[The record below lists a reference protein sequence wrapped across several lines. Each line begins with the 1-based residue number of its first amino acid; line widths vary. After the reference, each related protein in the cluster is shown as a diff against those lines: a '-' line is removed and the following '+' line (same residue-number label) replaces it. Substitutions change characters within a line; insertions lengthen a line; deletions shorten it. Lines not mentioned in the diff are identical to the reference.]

1 MEQFRGNRP
10 AMWAAQDQG
19 GSHGRP
25 VQPSYGQPLCQ
36 APYPMPAYQE
46 HPQPQAPYLV
56 QHPGGPSVT
65 SQYQVTHQGGPPP
78 SAPHW
83 VPYHGAP
90 HAPAPYQIQYQVHPP
105 AAAPYQG
112 SYHEQQRAPA
122 PYHVP
127 HHEQPQSLARHQM
140 LGLGQSQ
147 FNVPHHMEYDGQPQV
162 QAQHHIEQHGRSQT
176 QAQHHVPHYGQ
187 HQAQVGYHTPHH
199 GQPQAQVGYHTP
211 HHGQPQAQ
219 VGYHTPHHGQPQA
232 QNQYHAPY
240 HGPTGA
246 QARPHG
252 HLQEN
257 RQAQDRAQQQPMPR
271 KKAIPRRQSM
281 QTRAQ
286 ALHQGQLIENDEVQG
301 EAKQQATKQATPQKL
316 VPKAQPTARATAR
329 PQIQYKPKHQA
340 QFQAQQ
346 RAMHQQRSMDQRQAM
361 NQQQAMTQQLA
372 QLSSPVSPETLQ
384 RRKLPH
390 PREPVLPGLGLFPP
404 APIVLPAHGRQM
416 VTGLL
421 PQPQQHTQEET
432 LRGRCGSAL
441 TSAIAPAS
449 ASAPSLAP
457 KQEQEPE
464 PAVPSE
470 QDRRPSKDLQEMG
483 NPEPNAKELLDIQ
496 DVKRVG
502 YALLPPSPPHHLPP
516 LGQYACIN
524 RAATQQENE
533 LPRGIG
539 NKRKAPKGHLG
550 NYSHSGVSISQSSD
564 QGLSRYNTEETTL
577 PRKKPRL
584 QEDSDLIE
592 TAITDPGPEL
602 ALQGPENV
610 RSQSDGTVALA
621 INDGMKDTRSQSL
634 HVEAPSARY
643 DTAHAG
649 PPMPKSDARASSG
662 YIHGPIESKSNA
674 QSSAEAT
681 VTSEKTY
688 KDPLPMLLDAAEL
701 ILGPLIPKG
710 MFSNSQKAGK
720 EKLTPKQKELVPLHK
735 LSCFPNPRR
744 HARLALKLK
753 AKTAAKA
760 RGDSKQSYLPSLT
773 GTCHGT
779 EILQFPPWPGVLR
792 YINPQPLDNLFPGTS
807 GESRSYCRRVGER
820 TQPNMPLSS
829 LSRSAICANRQLE
842 RGTRI
847 GAHQYENSFNIFQ
860 EFLKRPDMVL
870 VLAHHMR
877 VQELLILY
885 RISRDFHNIIN
896 SRFRTV
902 IQAQATLRAPQSAE
916 IFPPRCY
923 AKLCN
928 PDPGLRPHP
937 VASRAAWGEVRKVP
951 SFRWLLMV
959 CYREMVCHQIIT
971 ILAEDGVPVPDRCES
986 VIKKIWF
993 LMDIPDNARR
1003 IALVQNREIFTNAD
1017 IFFAVLFFV
1026 KLDMRFTDPV
1036 TGSGKDGMR
1045 RMLLSQPS
1053 LTLLWRTLKRTAL
1066 VSKLQV
1072 MKTFARWKYEPPPIF
1087 RGMSVF
1093 GVPADQVGTLQYQAW
1108 GRTANRVR
1116 LQRPDELLLKES
1128 VRRQMSLHRNYSDLF
1143 FWGYLNPRT
1152 MQNYPPVTRDRE
1164 LKAFDGLEEMLVPV
1178 EERSKDDTGKMV
1190 SNVVKG

>member
-1 MEQFRGNRP
+1 MEQHRGNRS
-10 AMWAAQDQG
+10 AMRAAQDQG

-25 VQPSYGQPLCQ
+25 VQPYYGQPLCQ

-46 HPQPQAPYLV
+46 HPQAQAPYLR
-56 QHPGGPSVT
+56 QHPGGAICHVSVPGNPSGRAT
-65 SQYQVTHQGGPPP
+65 YLSSPPGAISRSSTCP
-78 SAPHW
+78 SSLPDT
-83 VPYHGAP
+83 
-90 HAPAPYQIQYQVHPP
+90 I
-105 AAAPYQG
+105 
-112 SYHEQQRAPA
+112 SAPA

-127 HHEQPQSLARHQM
+127 HHEQPQSLARHQIP
-140 LGLGQSQ
+140 GLGQSQ
-147 FNVPHHMEYDGQPQV
+147 FNVRHHIEYDGQPQV
-162 QAQHHIEQHGRSQT
+162 QAQYHIEQHGRSQT
-176 QAQHHVPHYGQ
+176 QAQHHVPHY
-187 HQAQVGYHTPHH
+187 

-219 VGYHTPHHGQPQA
+219 VGYHTPHQGQPQA
-232 QNQYHAPY
+232 QNQYQATY

-271 KKAIPRRQSM
+271 KKAIPRKQSM
-281 QTRAQ
+281 LTRAQ
-286 ALHQGQLIENDEVQG
+286 ALHQSQLLENDEVQG
-301 EAKQQATKQATPQKL
+301 EAKQQATKQATPRKP
-316 VPKAQPTARATAR
+316 VTKARATAR
-329 PQIQYKPKHQA
+329 PQIQHKPNHQA

-361 NQQQAMTQQLA
+361 HQQQAMTQQLA
-372 QLSSPVSPETLQ
+372 QLPSPVSPETQ
-384 RRKLPH
+384 QSRKLPH

-421 PQPQQHTQEET
+421 PQPQQLTQEET
-432 LRGRCGSAL
+432 RRGRCGSAL
-441 TSAIAPAS
+441 PSVIAPAS

-464 PAVPSE
+464 PAVLSE

-483 NPEPNAKELLDIQ
+483 NPEPNVKELLDIQ

-516 LGQYACIN
+516 LGQYACIS

-533 LPRGIG
+533 SPRGIG

-550 NYSHSGVSISQSSD
+550 NYSHSGVSISQSSG
-564 QGLSRYNTEETTL
+564 QGLSRYNIEETTH

-584 QEDSDLIE
+584 HEDSDLIE
-592 TAITDPGPEL
+592 IAITVPGREL
-602 ALQGPENV
+602 TLQGLENV
-610 RSQSDGTVALA
+610 RPQSDGTVALA

-634 HVEAPSARY
+634 HFEAPSARS

-710 MFSNSQKAGK
+710 MSSNSRKAGE
-720 EKLTPKQKELVPLHK
+720 EKLTPKQKKLAPLHK
-735 LSCFPNPRR
+735 LGCFHNPRR
-744 HARLALKLK
+744 NARLAQKLK
-753 AKTAAKA
+753 AKTATKA
-760 RGDSKQSYLPSLT
+760 RGDSKQSHLPSPT
-773 GTCHGT
+773 GTRHGSG
-779 EILQFPPWPGVLR
+779 ILQFPPWPGVLR
-792 YINPQPLDNLFPGTS
+792 YINTQPLDNLFPGTS
-807 GESRSYCRRVGER
+807 SESRSYCRRVGER
-820 TQPNMPLSS
+820 TQSNMPLSS
-829 LSRSAICANRQLE
+829 LSRFPICTNRQFQ

-847 GAHQYENSFNIFQ
+847 GAHRHENSFNIFQ

-885 RISRDFHNIIN
+885 RVSRDFHNIIN

-928 PDPGLRPHP
+928 SDPGLRPHP

-1072 MKTFARWKYEPPPIF
+1072 MKTFARWKYEPPPMF

-1128 VRRQMSLHRNYSDLF
+1128 VRRQMSLHRNYSDMF

-1164 LKAFDGLEEMLVPV
+1164 LKAFDGLEEVLVPV
-1178 EERSKDDTGKMV
+1178 EEREKDDTGKMV